1 MIGLLVKILLSLA
14 SFAYTIYLFAVGSW
28 GWAIM
33 MIFVTAI
40 IVLTIFRNEW
50 ILMAFNQMRLQNQEK
65 ALKYLGRI
73 KQPQYLVKG
82 QRAYYYYLSGLAG
95 GNKAKMSE
103 SEGYFRKALNIGLK
117 QRHDQAMA
125 KLNLAAICMGS
136 GRRKEAE
143 LMLTEAKKLDDKGM
157 LTEYIK
163 DMRKQIGRSTS
174 KNQMR
179 MAQMANGKKGRV
191 R

>member
-28 GWAIM
+28 GWGIS
-33 MIFVTAI
+33 MIFVTAV

-50 ILMAFNQMRLQNQEK
+50 ILLAFNQMRLQNQEK
-65 ALKYLGRI
+65 ALKYLSRI

-103 SEGYFRKALNIGLK
+103 SESFFRKALNIGLK

-179 MAQMANGKKGRV
+179 MAQMANGKKGRM